1 MSTETKSN
9 RENVVDLEVAL
20 ERQIEAQAEVAK
32 LAIREYKNVIFQG
45 ICSARFPHNDKKLAV
60 ERAVNKYIQLR
71 RRLDELRGQM
81 KNGRLPTR
89 AG

>member
-1 MSTETKSN
+1 MGTEISN
-9 RENVVDLEVAL
+9 RENVIDLEVAL
-20 ERQIEAQAEVAK
+20 ERQMEAQAEAAK
-32 LAIREYKNVIFQG
+32 IAIREYKSVIFQG

>member
-1 MSTETKSN
+1 MSTETKAN

-20 ERQIEAQAEVAK
+20 ERQMEAQAEVAK

-45 ICSARFPHNDKKLAV
+45 ICSRFPHNDKKLAV